1 MNRVELLKLAYARG
15 AFLAL
20 REAGYQE
27 KVAEDLA
34 LKIADRDALDVLED
48 VGIGAG
54 IGGLGGA
61 ALGAGGGALA
71 TKFMGPGA
79 RNLTMQGLPSA
90 IENLPQ
96 RIQAGAVGG
105 VPGATELAGLSSS
118 NPVLQKILQSPN
130 ALRNLIRESAM
141 AGNMNVGARAGGLT
155 GASAGGLIGGLAG
168 E

>member
-34 LKIADRDALDVLED
+34 LKIAERDAMDVLED

-54 IGGLGGA
+54 LGGLGGA

-71 TKFMGPGA
+71 SRLGKTP
-79 RNLTMQGLPSA
+79 
-90 IENLPQ
+90 
-96 RIQAGAVGG
+96 
-105 VPGATELAGLSSS
+105 
-118 NPVLQKILQSPN
+118 
-130 ALRNLIRESAM
+130 
-141 AGNMNVGARAGGLT
+141 
-155 GASAGGLIGGLAG
+155 IGGC
-168 E
+168 

>member
-34 LKIADRDALDVLED
+34 LKIAERDAMDVLED

-71 TKFMGPGA
+71 SRLMGESGAA
-79 RNLTMQGLPSA
+79 RNLMTNMPVLDRALPGLGSA
-90 IENLPQ
+90 VANPGA
-96 RIQAGAVGG
+96 IQARLHAAGKIPQMKGEVLQFLRENPTAASALFGGGA
-105 VPGATELAGLSSS
+105 GAGLGSLAG
-118 NPVLQKILQSPN
+118 
-130 ALRNLIRESAM
+130 
-141 AGNMNVGARAGGLT
+141 GT
-155 GASAGGLIGGLAG
+155 IGGLAG

>member
-34 LKIADRDALDVLED
+34 LKIAERDALDVLED

-71 TKFMGPGA
+71 TKLMGPGA
-79 RNLTMQGLPSA
+79 RNLTMQGLPSVV
-90 IENLPQ
+90 ENLPQ

-105 VPGATELAGLSSS
+105 VPGAVEMAGLNPS
-118 NPVLQKILQSPN
+118 NAVLQKILQSPN
-130 ALRNLIRESAM
+130 ALRNLIRENAM

>member
-34 LKIADRDALDVLED
+34 LKIAERDAMDVLED

-54 IGGLGGA
+54 LGGLGGA

-71 TKFMGPGA
+71 SRLGKTPIGGGNVEQLNLLRKFLPEAAETYSKGQPIPFVNTGLGVSAPSGA
-79 RNLTMQGLPSA
+79 MSQNQLQKALAALYAHPTAGGAALGGAAGLG
-90 IENLPQ
+90 
-96 RIQAGAVGG
+96 AGA
-105 VPGATELAGLSSS
+105 P
-118 NPVLQKILQSPN
+118 I
-130 ALRNLIRESAM
+130 
-141 AGNMNVGARAGGLT
+141 
-155 GASAGGLIGGLAG
+155 GGLIGGLAG